1 MGNHALLADVDVA
14 VILIFVAGLGTAWM
28 ARGQNVQQC
37 KIEAFAEKRKM
48 QEELSKKRLAEMQ
61 KKLEAQK
68 AASATSSTTKAKKAA
83 PGTDHYGSIFAPT
96 NLEGQVESDEKK
108 METPETPK
116 NQYQSIFAPTNLE
129 GQVES
134 KKQKKET
141 PETPKNQYQSIFDPS
156 NLEGQ
161 VESQE

>member
-28 ARGQNVQQC
+28 VRGYNVQQC

-48 QEELSKKRLAEMQ
+48 QKELSKKRLAEMQ

-96 NLEGQVESDEKK
+96 NLEAQLMIRELGDLNLYGGDLVEV
-108 METPETPK
+108 
-116 NQYQSIFAPTNLE
+116 AP
-129 GQVES
+129 
-134 KKQKKET
+134 
-141 PETPKNQYQSIFDPS
+141 PFDPTGNTALTGATLMFEILCVVAQS
-156 NLEGQ
+156 L
-161 VESQE
+161 SRR

>member
-1 MGNHALLADVDVA
+1 M
-14 VILIFVAGLGTAWM
+14 
-28 ARGQNVQQC
+28 
-37 KIEAFAEKRKM
+37 K
-48 QEELSKKRLAEMQ
+48 
-61 KKLEAQK
+61 KKLEDQK
-68 AASATSSTTKAKKAA
+68 AASTSVNSSGTKKAA

-116 NQYQSIFAPTNLE
+116 NQYQSIFAP
-129 GQVES
+129 
-134 KKQKKET
+134 
-141 PETPKNQYQSIFDPS
+141 S

>member
-14 VILIFVAGLGTAWM
+14 VILIFVAVLGTAWM
-28 ARGQNVQQC
+28 VRGYNVQQC
-37 KIEAFAEKRKM
+37 KIEAFAEKLKI

-96 NLEGQVESDEKK
+96 NLEAQLMIRELGDLNLYGGDLVEV
-108 METPETPK
+108 
-116 NQYQSIFAPTNLE
+116 AP
-129 GQVES
+129 
-134 KKQKKET
+134 
-141 PETPKNQYQSIFDPS
+141 PFDPTGNTALTGATLMFEILCVVAQS
-156 NLEGQ
+156 L
-161 VESQE
+161 SRR

>member
-28 ARGQNVQQC
+28 VRGYNVQQC

-96 NLEGQVESDEKK
+96 NLEAQLMIRELGDLNLYGGDLVEV
-108 METPETPK
+108 
-116 NQYQSIFAPTNLE
+116 AP
-129 GQVES
+129 
-134 KKQKKET
+134 
-141 PETPKNQYQSIFDPS
+141 PFDPTGNTALTGATLMFEILCVVAQS
-156 NLEGQ
+156 L
-161 VESQE
+161 SRR

>member
-14 VILIFVAGLGTAWM
+14 VILIFVAVLGTAWM
-28 ARGQNVQQC
+28 ARGYNVQQC

-48 QEELSKKRLAEMQ
+48 QKELSKKRLAEMQ

-96 NLEGQVESDEKK
+96 NLEAQL
-108 METPETPK
+108 M
-116 NQYQSIFAPTNLE
+116 IR
-129 GQVES
+129 
-134 KKQKKET
+134 
-141 PETPKNQYQSIFDPS
+141 
-156 NLEGQ
+156 
-161 VESQE
+161 

>member
-14 VILIFVAGLGTAWM
+14 VILIFVAVLGTAWM
-28 ARGQNVQQC
+28 ARGYNVQQC
-37 KIEAFAEKRKM
+37 KIEAFAEKRKI

-96 NLEGQVESDEKK
+96 NLEAQLMIRELGDLNLYGGDLVEV
-108 METPETPK
+108 
-116 NQYQSIFAPTNLE
+116 AP
-129 GQVES
+129 
-134 KKQKKET
+134 
-141 PETPKNQYQSIFDPS
+141 PFDPT
-156 NLEGQ
+156 
-161 VESQE
+161 

>member
-28 ARGQNVQQC
+28 VRGYNVQQC

-48 QEELSKKRLAEMQ
+48 QKELSKKRLAEMQ

-96 NLEGQVESDEKK
+96 NLEAQLMIRELGDLNLYGGDLVEVAPPFYPTGNTALTDTTLMFEILCVVA
-108 METPETPK
+108 
-116 NQYQSIFAPTNLE
+116 QSL
-129 GQVES
+129 S
-134 KKQKKET
+134 RR
-141 PETPKNQYQSIFDPS
+141 
-156 NLEGQ
+156 
-161 VESQE
+161 

>member
-28 ARGQNVQQC
+28 IRGYNVQQC

-48 QEELSKKRLAEMQ
+48 QKELSKKRLAEMQ

-96 NLEGQVESDEKK
+96 NLEAQLMIRELGDLNLYGGDLVEV
-108 METPETPK
+108 
-116 NQYQSIFAPTNLE
+116 AP
-129 GQVES
+129 
-134 KKQKKET
+134 
-141 PETPKNQYQSIFDPS
+141 PFDPTGNTALTGATLMFEILCVVAQS
-156 NLEGQ
+156 L
-161 VESQE
+161 SRR

>member
-28 ARGQNVQQC
+28 VRGYNVQQC

-48 QEELSKKRLAEMQ
+48 QKELSKKRLAEMQ

-96 NLEGQVESDEKK
+96 NLEAQLMIRELGDLNLYGGDLVEV
-108 METPETPK
+108 
-116 NQYQSIFAPTNLE
+116 AP
-129 GQVES
+129 
-134 KKQKKET
+134 
-141 PETPKNQYQSIFDPS
+141 PFDPTGNTALTGAMLMFEILCVVAQS
-156 NLEGQ
+156 L
-161 VESQE
+161 SRR

>member
-1 MGNHALLADVDVA
+1 MDVA

-28 ARGQNVQQC
+28 ARGYNVQQC

-48 QEELSKKRLAEMQ
+48 QKELSKKRLAEMQ

-96 NLEGQVESDEKK
+96 NLEAQLMIRELGDLNLYGGDLVEV
-108 METPETPK
+108 
-116 NQYQSIFAPTNLE
+116 AP
-129 GQVES
+129 
-134 KKQKKET
+134 
-141 PETPKNQYQSIFDPS
+141 PFDPTGNTALTGATLMFEILCVVAQS
-156 NLEGQ
+156 L
-161 VESQE
+161 SRR

>member
-28 ARGQNVQQC
+28 VRGYNVQQC

-48 QEELSKKRLAEMQ
+48 QKELSKKRLAEMQ

-68 AASATSSTTKAKKAA
+68 AAFATSSTTKAKKAA

-96 NLEGQVESDEKK
+96 NLEAQLMIRELGDLNLYGGDLVEV
-108 METPETPK
+108 
-116 NQYQSIFAPTNLE
+116 AP
-129 GQVES
+129 
-134 KKQKKET
+134 
-141 PETPKNQYQSIFDPS
+141 PFDPTGNTALTGATLMFEILCVVAQS
-156 NLEGQ
+156 L
-161 VESQE
+161 SRR

>member
-14 VILIFVAGLGTAWM
+14 VILIFVAVLGTAWM
-28 ARGQNVQQC
+28 VRGYNVQQC
-37 KIEAFAEKRKM
+37 KIEAFAEKLKI

-96 NLEGQVESDEKK
+96 NLEAQLMIRELGDLNLYGGDLVEV
-108 METPETPK
+108 
-116 NQYQSIFAPTNLE
+116 AP
-129 GQVES
+129 
-134 KKQKKET
+134 
-141 PETPKNQYQSIFDPS
+141 PFDPTGNTALTGTS
-156 NLEGQ
+156 LMFEILCVVAQ
-161 VESQE
+161 SLSRR

>member
-28 ARGQNVQQC
+28 ARGYNVQQC
-37 KIEAFAEKRKM
+37 KIEVFAEKRKM

-61 KKLEAQK
+61 KKLEVQK

-96 NLEGQVESDEKK
+96 NLEAQLMIRELGDLNLYGGDLVEV
-108 METPETPK
+108 
-116 NQYQSIFAPTNLE
+116 AP
-129 GQVES
+129 
-134 KKQKKET
+134 
-141 PETPKNQYQSIFDPS
+141 PFDPTGNTALTGATLMFEILCVVAQS
-156 NLEGQ
+156 L
-161 VESQE
+161 SRR

>member
-14 VILIFVAGLGTAWM
+14 VILIFVAVLGTAWM
-28 ARGQNVQQC
+28 ARGYNVQQC

-96 NLEGQVESDEKK
+96 NLEAQLMIRELGDLNLYGGDLVEV
-108 METPETPK
+108 
-116 NQYQSIFAPTNLE
+116 AP
-129 GQVES
+129 
-134 KKQKKET
+134 
-141 PETPKNQYQSIFDPS
+141 PFDPTGNTALTGATLMFEILCVVAQS
-156 NLEGQ
+156 L
-161 VESQE
+161 SRR

>member
-28 ARGQNVQQC
+28 VRGYNVQQC

-48 QEELSKKRLAEMQ
+48 QKELSKKRLAEMQ

-96 NLEGQVESDEKK
+96 NLEAQL
-108 METPETPK
+108 M
-116 NQYQSIFAPTNLE
+116 IR
-129 GQVES
+129 
-134 KKQKKET
+134 
-141 PETPKNQYQSIFDPS
+141 
-156 NLEGQ
+156 
-161 VESQE
+161 

>member
-28 ARGQNVQQC
+28 VRGYNVQQC

-48 QEELSKKRLAEMQ
+48 QKELSKKRLAEMQ

-68 AASATSSTTKAKKAA
+68 AAFATSSTTKAKKAA

-96 NLEGQVESDEKK
+96 NLEGQVESDETK

>member
-14 VILIFVAGLGTAWM
+14 VILIFVAGLGTAWK
-28 ARGQNVQQC
+28 ARGYNVQQC

-48 QEELSKKRLAEMQ
+48 QEELSKKRSSEMK
-61 KKLEAQK
+61 KKLEDQK
-68 AASATSSTTKAKKAA
+68 AASASANTSETKKAA

-116 NQYQSIFAPTNLE
+116 NQYQSIFAP
-129 GQVES
+129 
-134 KKQKKET
+134 
-141 PETPKNQYQSIFDPS
+141 S

>member
-28 ARGQNVQQC
+28 VRGYNVQQC

-48 QEELSKKRLAEMQ
+48 QKELSKKRLAEMQ

-68 AASATSSTTKAKKAA
+68 AAFATSSTTKAKKAA

-96 NLEGQVESDEKK
+96 NLEAQLMIRELGDLNLYGGDLVEV
-108 METPETPK
+108 
-116 NQYQSIFAPTNLE
+116 AP
-129 GQVES
+129 
-134 KKQKKET
+134 
-141 PETPKNQYQSIFDPS
+141 PFDPTGNTALTDATLMFEILCVVAQS
-156 NLEGQ
+156 L
-161 VESQE
+161 SRR